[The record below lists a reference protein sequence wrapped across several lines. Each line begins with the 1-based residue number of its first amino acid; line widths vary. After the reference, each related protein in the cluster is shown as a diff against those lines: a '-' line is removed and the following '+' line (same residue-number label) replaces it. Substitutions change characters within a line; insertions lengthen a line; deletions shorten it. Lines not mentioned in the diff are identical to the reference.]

1 MRHKVII
8 QKWEESER
16 GWGTRP
22 DGWTMHLSEAHRV
35 KFCEEFWARQ
45 PKGAVPDEYTRECGA
60 PYEATV
66 DEETYQ
72 ELVAEK
78 GSMWGEGKVPPFGMQ
93 GSDGWQSANPPA
105 SVWDRIRQR

>member
-1 MRHKVII
+1 
-8 QKWEESER
+8 
-16 GWGTRP
+16 
-22 DGWTMHLSEAHRV
+22 
-35 KFCEEFWARQ
+35 
-45 PKGAVPDEYTRECGA
+45 
-60 PYEATV
+60 V